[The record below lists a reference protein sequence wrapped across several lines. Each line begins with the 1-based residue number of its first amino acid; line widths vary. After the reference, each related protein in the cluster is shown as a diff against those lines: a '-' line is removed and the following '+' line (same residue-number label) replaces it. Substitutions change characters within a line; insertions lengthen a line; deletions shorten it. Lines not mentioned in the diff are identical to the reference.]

1 MNFSINKD
9 LLLNNLLVAQKALSS
24 KTPNPA
30 LQGIYMEAKNNV
42 LTIITSNSDISIKL
56 EIKDPSLNIELE
68 GEGLIPGRYF
78 IDIVRKLNSE
88 TISLSIIEDNILRI
102 LVDRSDITLN
112 MMDIN
117 DYPNLKFELKD
128 KPIVFDAKN
137 LKAIIKQTTFA
148 TSTVENRPIL
158 TGVNLKVK
166 ENKLIA
172 VSTDSFRLSQK
183 QIIIP
188 EDFGNIN
195 IIVPGKS
202 LDELLKVIENENEN
216 VELHLDN
223 NKVLFKLGNVLFQ
236 SRLLEG
242 NYPETSRLIPSEF
255 PIVLQFNK
263 EDLISRIE
271 RAALL
276 SNKEGNNSIV
286 KLLLK
291 PSGVVE
297 ISSNYP
303 EIGKVLEEIYPLEN
317 VTGAS
322 LKIAFSSKYFLD
334 ALKTFTSEEVS
345 VKFTGEIRPFI
356 METAQDEGLV
366 ELILPVRT
374 E

>member
-255 PIVLQFNK
+255 PIILQFNK